1 MCHYTQLTPFER
13 EKILFFLAVGKS
25 ITEIAHLLSRSK
37 STISRELRRNAAPS
51 KQSKPYYPLAA
62 QARYRRHRAACRP
75 HQRLENAS
83 LRSFVQICILQYH
96 WSPEEIVGRIKLEH
110 GCRLISVPTI
120 YRAVRA
126 GLLNP
131 AGTSAKFV
139 LRRLLHHG
147 KRRHKKGA
155 EERRGKFIISH
166 PIEERPASAEKRTV
180 RGH

>member
-1 MCHYTQLTPFER
+1 MNALT
-13 EKILFFLAVGKS
+13 VDYQ
-25 ITEIAHLLSRSK
+25 LSRD
-37 STISRELRRNAAPS
+37 THGRLVFTAADGQRVEGVVPVRAFPITAPDDGIALVDPHGHELAWIPRLEQLPRALAEIVAEELAGREFMPVISR
-51 KQSKPYYPLAA
+51 
-62 QARYRRHRAACRP
+62 
-75 HQRLENAS
+75 
-83 LRSFVQICILQYH
+83 I
-96 WSPEEIVGRIKLEH
+96 
-110 GCRLISVPTI
+110 ISVSTI

-131 AGTSAKFV
+131 TGTSAKFV